1 MMNDIIKDFEELIK
15 SEKDFWEKFKS
26 QCVTSAEPRDWSNPG
41 KEVINV
47 MIAEVAKLS
56 NRYKELLNSVISK
69 LILEQKL
76 QIDDLICSS
85 MKHLIKLYVAVAILI
100 KQNKDA
106 GEKELLIKNEDE
118 ILELNSKYWNEINQE
133 IKKSY

>member
-1 MMNDIIKDFEELIK
+1 
-15 SEKDFWEKFKS
+15 
-26 QCVTSAEPRDWSNPG
+26 
-41 KEVINV
+41 
-47 MIAEVAKLS
+47 
-56 NRYKELLNSVISK
+56 
-69 LILEQKL
+69 
-76 QIDDLICSS
+76 

-133 IKKSY
+133 IKILLRLTG